1 MKTEAFFLIKTL
13 IIYSKFLICIYFLQ
27 FFSKIPKVIL
37 DFSKLSKIIRNGIFK
52 NSKFSEKSRFSKT
65 RFQEFYN
72 FKYPKFQKLEFQI
85 SKFQRL
91 KIFKISIFSKF

>member
-1 MKTEAFFLIKTL
+1 MKTEAFFLIKTI

-27 FFSKIPKVIL
+27 FFFKIPKVIL
-37 DFSKLSKIIRNGIFK
+37 DFSKLSKI
-52 NSKFSEKSRFSKT
+52 EFSKILDFPKNLVFQKLD
-65 RFQEFYN
+65 FQEVYI
-72 FKYPKFQKLEFQI
+72 FKYPKLQKLEFQI